1 MCGKAYLSFLIH
13 FWQIL
18 APLKNSWLQFN
29 IALLVMVFFSASQ
42 IHSGDTF
49 SDLGIASP
57 LEKVKKFCYNI
68 YRK

>member
-1 MCGKAYLSFLIH
+1 MFGKAYLPFLIH

-18 APLKNSWLQFN
+18 APLKNSWLQLN
-29 IALLVMVFFSASQ
+29 IALLVMVFFSTSQ

-57 LEKVKKFCYNI
+57 LEKIKKFWYNI